1 MPFIRYDTGILP
13 GGKMYPVRGCHG
25 AVLEL
30 TGARKDDM
38 IRLQDGQRIS
48 ANLFRRVIQAVECCM
63 EGRIYQYQVRQT
75 TVDTFEIFMVTDG
88 EPEEIE
94 GLFCEFI
101 RDSLVGEAAFLF
113 RYYEQLLPDELTGK
127 LEVFW
132 VHDTGADR
140 GCRKCCR
147 LITQTSHNSNS
158 NNHILLI
165 MSVYYVFCSHY
176 MSDFCRQRTIVIAL
190 PHFLFLVISRFCCL

>member
-1 MPFIRYDTGILP
+1 
-13 GGKMYPVRGCHG
+13 
-25 AVLEL
+25 
-30 TGARKDDM
+30 DM

-75 TVDTFEIFMVTDG
+75 AVDTFEIFMATDG

-127 LEVFW
+127 LKFFW
-132 VHDTGADR
+132 CMIPEQTGDVESAAD
-140 GCRKCCR
+140 
-147 LITQTSHNSNS
+147 Q
-158 NNHILLI
+158 
-165 MSVYYVFCSHY
+165 
-176 MSDFCRQRTIVIAL
+176 
-190 PHFLFLVISRFCCL
+190 

>member
-1 MPFIRYDTGILP
+1 
-13 GGKMYPVRGCHG
+13 
-25 AVLEL
+25 
-30 TGARKDDM
+30 
-38 IRLQDGQRIS
+38 
-48 ANLFRRVIQAVECCM
+48 M

-75 TVDTFEIFMVTDG
+75 TVDTFEIFMATDG

-127 LEVFW
+127 LKFL

-140 GCRKCCR
+140 GCRKRCR
-147 LITQTSHNSNS
+147 SI
-158 NNHILLI
+158 IRGRE
-165 MSVYYVFCSHY
+165 
-176 MSDFCRQRTIVIAL
+176 SDG
-190 PHFLFLVISRFCCL
+190 

>member
-1 MPFIRYDTGILP
+1 MPFIRYEYRGYCRVERCIL
-13 GGKMYPVRGCHG
+13 YVWLHG

-101 RDSLVGEAAFLF
+101 RDSLVGEAAFYF
-113 RYYEQLLPDELTGK
+113 D
-127 LEVFW
+127 
-132 VHDTGADR
+132 
-140 GCRKCCR
+140 
-147 LITQTSHNSNS
+147 
-158 NNHILLI
+158 I
-165 MSVYYVFCSHY
+165 MSSF
-176 MSDFCRQRTIVIAL
+176 
-190 PHFLFLVISRFCCL
+190 SRMN